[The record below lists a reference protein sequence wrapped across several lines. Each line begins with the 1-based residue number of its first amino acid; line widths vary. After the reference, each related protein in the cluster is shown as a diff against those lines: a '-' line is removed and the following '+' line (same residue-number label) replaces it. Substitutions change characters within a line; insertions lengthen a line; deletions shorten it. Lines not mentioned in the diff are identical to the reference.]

1 MPEIL
6 FKSLKSKIDFAK
18 MYKSGKKF
26 FAHDAMAIVRFRDAS
41 NIDAENESSEQELP
55 KPLKYVVS
63 VSKRNAKK
71 AVVRNRIKRLLRE
84 SIKEYFND
92 DTHSEKAEDFDT
104 LIINWRRAPKQPM
117 KIHLDDVRPTVN
129 YLIRKAYKNNR
140 HSSTGA
146 GN

>member
-6 FKSLKSKIDFAK
+6 FKSLKSKIDFAE

-41 NIDAENESSEQELP
+41 NMDAENENSEQELP
-55 KPLKYVVS
+55 HTLKYVVS

-117 KIHLDDVRPTVN
+117 KINLDDVRPTVN

>member
-6 FKSLKSKIDFAK
+6 FKSLKSKIDFAE

-26 FAHDAMAIVRFRDAS
+26 FASDAMAVVRFRDAV
-41 NIDAENESSEQELP
+41 DMDPGDDMSEKKVPQT
-55 KPLKYVVS
+55 LKYVVS

-92 DTHSEKAEDFDT
+92 DTHSEKAEAFDT

-140 HSSTGA
+140 HSSAGA